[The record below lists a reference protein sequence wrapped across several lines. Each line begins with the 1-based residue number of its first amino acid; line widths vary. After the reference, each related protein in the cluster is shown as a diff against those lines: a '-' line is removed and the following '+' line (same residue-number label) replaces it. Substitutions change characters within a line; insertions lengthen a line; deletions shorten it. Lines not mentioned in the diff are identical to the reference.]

1 MKSVV
6 ISLKSATA
14 RREHIEKEFG
24 KQQVDFNFFDALT
37 PDLAKPLAEKMQLK
51 LQDHFLTPGEL
62 ACFMSHVSLWQKMVD
77 ENIPHMAIFEDDVFL
92 GEDAG
97 KVLNQSTWIKSNWDI
112 IKIEAFATK
121 ILRSKVAIE
130 IPSTERKVFQLK
142 GKNLGTA
149 GYILSL
155 NGAKKY
161 LDYINH
167 IQLIPL
173 DELMFKKFIENC
185 THPVFQMEPAVAIQE
200 MMLYPETRTVLSS
213 DLLAERKVR
222 MRQQKKKGLKKIE
235 HELWR
240 IFNKLKYAL
249 YGSKNSFK

>member
-51 LQDHFLTPGEL
+51 LQDNFLTPGEL
-62 ACFMSHVSLWQKMVD
+62 ACFMSHVSLWQKMID

-161 LDYINH
+161 LDYIKH

>member
-6 ISLKSATA
+6 ISLQSAAA

-24 KQQVDFNFFDALT
+24 KQKVDFDFFDALT
-37 PDLAKPLAEKMQLK
+37 PDLAKPLAAKMQLNF
-51 LQDHFLTPGEL
+51 QDDFLTPGEL

-77 ENIPHMAIFEDDVFL
+77 ENISHMAIFEDDVFL
-92 GEDAG
+92 GKDADL
-97 KVLNQSTWIKSNWDI
+97 VLNHSTWIKPDWDI
-112 IKIEAFATK
+112 IKIEAFASK
-121 ILRSKVAIE
+121 ILRSNEAIE

-161 LDYINH
+161 LGYIKH

-173 DELMFKKFIENC
+173 DELMFKKFVENSI
-185 THPVFQMEPAVAIQE
+185 HPVFQMEPAVAIQE

-222 MRQQKKKGLKKIE
+222 MRQQKRKGWAKLQFEI
-235 HELWR
+235 LR
-240 IFNKLKYAL
+240 VFNQLKYVL
-249 YGSKNSFK
+249 VGKNVGFK